1 MPIGVKTI
9 YIESTFKIVYHYC
22 RNPKNLGNT
31 PLGIPDKGEVVGTG
45 DVGTSVRFPFSIN
58 GKSSTCLLEI
68 IETNIDDKGFKTKYK
83 LVSELGGEEIV
94 ATQTEIGMP
103 KGRGCEYTVVY
114 EYTIPDSLLG
124 NPDEKQSFEKKMEN
138 DYFQSLNKLK
148 RSCEAL
154 K

>member
-9 YIESTFKIVYHYC
+9 YIDSSFKNVYDFC
-22 RNPKNLGNT
+22 RNPENLGNT
-31 PLGIPDKGEVVGTG
+31 PLGMPDNGEVVGNG
-45 DVGTSVRFPFSIN
+45 DAGTMVRFPFSIN

-83 LVSELGGEEIV
+83 LISELEGEEIG

-103 KGRGCEYTVVY
+103 KGRGCEFTVVY
-114 EYTIPDSLLG
+114 EYTIPDSLLE
-124 NPDEKQSFEKKMEN
+124 NPAEKQSFEKNMEN